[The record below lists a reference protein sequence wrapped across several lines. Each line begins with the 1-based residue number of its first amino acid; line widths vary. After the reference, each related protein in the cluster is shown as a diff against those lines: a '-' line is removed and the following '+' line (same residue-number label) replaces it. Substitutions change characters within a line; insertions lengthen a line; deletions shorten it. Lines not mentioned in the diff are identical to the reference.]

1 MSRVI
6 LELRDVEVVYSS
18 KEKEVK
24 ALKRI
29 SFRVEEG
36 EFVSLV
42 GPSGCGKTTLLKV
55 IAGLIDSASGEIIK
69 PKDFEIGYVFQ
80 EPTLLEWRRVIDN
93 VALPLEIKGV
103 GKEERYKKA
112 KRLLKLV
119 GLEGFERVYPKDL
132 SGGMKQRVAIARALI
147 YDPELL
153 LMDEPFGALDE
164 PTRLKLNSEL
174 NRIWLKTNK
183 TILFVTHNI
192 QEAVFLSTKVIVLS
206 KRPGR
211 VKKIVGIDFPRKRDL
226 NLLDREEYLEKV
238 IEIRKIFGKG

>member
-1 MSRVI
+1 MSNPI
-6 LELRDVEVVYSS
+6 LELKDVEVIYTS

-24 ALKRI
+24 ALEKV

-36 EFVSLV
+36 DFVSLV

-55 IAGLIDSASGEIIK
+55 IAGLIEFANGEIIK

-93 VALPLEIKGV
+93 VALPLEIKGRS
-103 GKEERYKKA
+103 KEERYKKA
-112 KRLLKLV
+112 KKLLKLL
-119 GLEGFERVYPKDL
+119 GLEGFEKVYPKDL
-132 SGGMKQRVAIARALI
+132 SGGMRQRVAIARALI
-147 YDPELL
+147 YDPEIL

-164 PTRLKLNSEL
+164 PTRLKLNFEL
-174 NRIWLKTNK
+174 NRIWTKTNK

-206 KRPGR
+206 KRPGK
-211 VKKIVGIDFPRKRDL
+211 VKKIIGIDFSRKRDL
-226 NLLDREEYLEKV
+226 GLLDSEEYLEKV
-238 IEIRKIFGKG
+238 IEIRKIFGR

>member
-1 MSRVI
+1 MSDTI
-6 LELRDVEVVYSS
+6 LELKDVEVVYSS

-24 ALKRI
+24 ALERV
-29 SFRVEEG
+29 SFKVEEG

-55 IAGLIDSASGEIIK
+55 IAGLIDFASGEIIK

-80 EPTLLEWRRVIDN
+80 EPTLLEWRKVIDN
-93 VALPLEIKGV
+93 VVLPLEIKGID
-103 GKEERYKKA
+103 KEQKYKKA
-112 KRLLKLV
+112 KKLLKLV
-119 GLEGFERVYPKDL
+119 SLNGFEFVYPKDL

-147 YDPELL
+147 YDPKIL

-164 PTRLKLNSEL
+164 PTRLKLNSEI
-174 NRIWLKTNK
+174 NRIWVKTNK

-206 KRPGR
+206 KRPGS
-211 VKKIVGIDFPRKRDL
+211 VKKIVKIDFPRKRDL
-226 NLLDREEYLEKV
+226 ELLDSKEYLEKV
-238 IEIRKIFGKG
+238 IEIRKIFGR